1 MLTTLLEV
9 VAIVASGLVAGVF
22 VAIAVSVLPALRAL
36 PADRYIDM
44 HRRLGQGY
52 HPTMPLTV
60 NGGTFADLV
69 LVFLTPSPAR
79 YLFAGAFLLMLGT
92 QGVSHLANV
101 PINKK
106 IRALDPAAIPSDWD
120 DPRPSWQNW
129 HLLRTV
135 LGLAALVVNAAAT
148 ALAAS

>member
-1 MLTTLLEV
+1 MITALLEI

-22 VAIAVSVLPALRAL
+22 LAIAVSVLPALRVL

-60 NGGTFADLV
+60 NGGTAADLV
-69 LVFLTPSPAR
+69 LVFLTPAPAR
-79 YLFAGAFLLMLGT
+79 LLFAAAFLLMLGT

-101 PINKK
+101 PINKR
-106 IRALDPAAIPSDWD
+106 IRAIDPAAIPADWD
-120 DPRPSWQNW
+120 DPRPSWRSW

-135 LGLAALVVNAAAT
+135 LGMAALVVNAAAT